1 MMKKVTTTI
10 IGGGFSGMICA
21 ALINEDHGKVLLLER
36 SERLG
41 KKLSATGNGQGNLTN
56 VNFGVSH
63 YFTQT
68 PTERDKIE
76 KILSNATDKTLIKFF
91 EGLGGLFSADER
103 GRVYPTC
110 RQASSLTDLLRYY
123 LGAKQT
129 EISLST
135 KVTAIKRDGKN
146 FIITVKTEQGE
157 ERICSEN
164 VIVCAGG
171 KSAKNFG
178 TDGNGY
184 ELVKAFSHTT
194 TPLYPALVQ
203 LKTDASKTKSLK
215 GIRVMNAKVSAY
227 DNEKLLKTTRGDL
240 IFTEYGVSAD
250 AIFKLSSYVTQLIEK
265 GTVTLCVDLLPE
277 ISEETLYSTLLE
289 KSKNESVA
297 RQELLCGILN
307 NQIGRLIMKEIKD
320 TQEIVENIKKF
331 PIKVTGTLGFDY
343 AQVTKGGIPL
353 TEVTEQLESKKQK
366 GLYFAGEVLDVD
378 GECGGY
384 NLQWAFSS
392 AVTVAETI
400 NKKCKARGQV

>member
-21 ALINEDHGKVLLLER
+21 AFIEKEHGEVLLLER
-36 SERLG
+36 LDRLG

-56 VNFGVSH
+56 VNFGSAH

-68 PTERDKIE
+68 LGERDKIE
-76 KILSNATDKTLIKFF
+76 KILSNATDKSLVQFF
-91 EGLGGLFSADER
+91 EKLGGLFSADER
-103 GRVYPTC
+103 GRVYPTG
-110 RQASSLTDLLRYY
+110 RQASSLTDLLRYH
-123 LGAKQT
+123 LNAGKTQ
-129 EISLST
+129 ISLSS
-135 KVTAIKRDGKN
+135 KVTDIKHDGKY
-146 FIITVKTEQGE
+146 FILTVETDQNQEQ
-157 ERICSEN
+157 IYSEN
-164 VIVCAGG
+164 VVICTGG
-171 KSAKNFG
+171 KAAKNFG

-184 ELVKAFSHTT
+184 LLAKSFSHTV

-203 LKTDASKTKSLK
+203 LKTDARKTKSLK

-227 DNEKLLKTTRGDL
+227 EGERLLKTTRGDL
-240 IFTEYGVSAD
+240 IFTEYGVSGD
-250 AIFKLSSYVTQLIEK
+250 AIFKLSSYVTQLTEK
-265 GTVTLCVDLLPE
+265 NSVTLCVDLLPE
-277 ISEETLYSTLLE
+277 ISEEILHTTLLE
-289 KSKNESVA
+289 KSKNTSLN

-307 NQIGRLIMKEIKD
+307 NQIGRLIMKESEDVKK
-320 TQEIVENIKKF
+320 IVENVKKF

-353 TEVTEQLESKKQK
+353 SEVNEQLESKRQK

-392 AVTVAETI
+392 AVAVAESLN
-400 NKKCKARGQV
+400 NKHKPRGQV